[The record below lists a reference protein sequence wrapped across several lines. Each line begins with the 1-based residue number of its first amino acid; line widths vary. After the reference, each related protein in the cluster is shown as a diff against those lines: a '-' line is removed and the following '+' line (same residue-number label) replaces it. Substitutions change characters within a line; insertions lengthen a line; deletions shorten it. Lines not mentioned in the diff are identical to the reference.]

1 VTANQFFVP
10 AIAEGTDRI
19 VVAGDEHRH
28 LARSAR
34 VRPGESVW
42 LIDAS
47 GRRALAR
54 VERVEKEATE
64 LSVLERQEPEG
75 LRTRVVLAQAL
86 VEAKTLE
93 TIIEKAAELG
103 CAEVVPVTTARSVR
117 AAREREDR
125 KLERWARIVREAAKQ
140 CKGRLVTSV
149 RPPRALKA
157 LLREPPAGLR
167 LFLSENGGRPLREV
181 LAGPSAA
188 RPDPPAAA
196 VLLVGPKGGWSAAE
210 EKDIR
215 AAGFEAV
222 SLGRRILRA
231 ETAAVAAAA
240 MILHFWDD

>member
-1 VTANQFFVP
+1 MTANQFFVP
-10 AIAEGTDRI
+10 AIAEGAERI

-42 LIDAS
+42 LIDAA

-54 VERVEKEATE
+54 VERVGEEATE
-64 LSVLERQEPEG
+64 LAVLERQEPEG
-75 LRTRVVLAQAL
+75 PRTRVVLAQAL
-86 VEAKTLE
+86 VEAKKLE
-93 TIIEKAAELG
+93 AIIEKAAELG

-117 AAREREDR
+117 AARERADR

-149 RPPRALKA
+149 RPPRTLKA

-167 LFLSENGGRPLREV
+167 LFLSEHGGRPLREV
-181 LAGPSAA
+181 LAGPGAA
-188 RPDPPAAA
+188 RPAAA
-196 VLLVGPKGGWSAAE
+196 VILVGPKGGWTAAE

-222 SLGRRILRA
+222 SLGSRVLRA

-240 MILHFWDD
+240 MALHFWGG